1 MACYA
6 PNNDLV
12 WYFTRVF
19 SDVPCISRTCKRL
32 PPLLLISISR
42 IGINGPV
49 EIYPR
54 EFDDSPRNL
63 SASYLLVRS
72 FLSNGLISE
81 G

>member
-1 MACYA
+1 M
-6 PNNDLV
+6 
-12 WYFTRVF
+12 
-19 SDVPCISRTCKRL
+19 
-32 PPLLLISISR
+32 
-42 IGINGPV
+42 GINGPV